1 MTQTCWCMN
10 MNQSKIFGF
19 GYLLE
24 NGSTLEGRCTSGLIP
39 TCMQGAGQ
47 P

>member
-24 NGSTLEGRCTSGLIP
+24 NRSTL
-39 TCMQGAGQ
+39 GAADVLVF
-47 P
+47 